1 MSDPMN
7 KTSANKPAG
16 SPAQAKEAFDKLS
29 ANTAQAAVLLKD
41 SYATAVKGAQEY
53 NSKVMEF
60 AQTNS
65 EAAFAFA
72 QSLSGIKSPSDFITL
87 STEHSRKQIETLAEQ
102 SRELAA
108 LVQKISLAS
117 TEPLKTGVTKAFS
130 QAA

>member
-1 MSDPMN
+1 MSDPIN
-7 KTSANKPAG
+7 KPSANRPAG
-16 SPAQAKEAFDKLS
+16 SPAQAKEAFEKLS

-65 EAAFAFA
+65 ESAFAFA
-72 QSLSGIKSPSDFITL
+72 QSLSEVKSPSEFVTL
-87 STEHSRKQIETLAEQ
+87 STEHARKQIETVAEQ
-102 SRELAA
+102 SRDLAA

-117 TEPLKTGVTKAFS
+117 TEPLKTGVNKAFS

>member
-1 MSDPMN
+1 MSDPIN
-7 KTSANKPAG
+7 KTSSNKPAG
-16 SPAQAKEAFDKLS
+16 SPAQAKEAFDKIS
-29 ANTAQAAVLLKD
+29 TNTAQAASLLKD

-65 EAAFAFA
+65 EAAFGFA

>member
-29 ANTAQAAVLLKD
+29 ANTAQAATLLKD

-60 AQTNS
+60 AKANT

-72 QSLSGIKSPSDFITL
+72 QSLSEVKSPSEFVQL
-87 STEHSRKQIETLAEQ
+87 SAEHSRKQIESLTGQ
-102 SRELAA
+102 SGELAA

>member
-1 MSDPMN
+1 M
-7 KTSANKPAG
+7 
-16 SPAQAKEAFDKLS
+16 
-29 ANTAQAAVLLKD
+29 LKD

-60 AQTNS
+60 AKANT

-87 STEHSRKQIETLAEQ
+87 STEHSRKQLETLAEQ
-102 SRELAA
+102 SKELAA

-117 TEPLKTGVTKAFS
+117 TEPLKAGVTQGIQPGRISRLTRRNFQLS
-130 QAA
+130 RSSGDNPGFVLPVLL